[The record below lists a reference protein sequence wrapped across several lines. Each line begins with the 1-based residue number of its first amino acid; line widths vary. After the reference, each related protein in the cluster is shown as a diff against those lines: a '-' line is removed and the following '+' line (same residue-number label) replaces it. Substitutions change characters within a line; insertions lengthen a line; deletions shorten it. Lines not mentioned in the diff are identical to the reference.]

1 MVPPASNG
9 PCARMGGYGPGPARR
24 PKEGMAV
31 PKENDVLLG
40 LQGSEVDN
48 SVRIADD
55 VVGVIAGI
63 AAMEVEGVAGMS
75 GGFAA
80 EVGERM
86 TGKKNLSKGVKVQ
99 VGEKEVAIDLYI
111 VVEYGVRIPDVATR
125 VQENVK
131 RAVESMTGLECVEIN
146 IHVQG
151 VSFQSDG
158 REDEPRVR

>member
-1 MVPPASNG
+1 LT
-9 PCARMGGYGPGPARR
+9 
-24 PKEGMAV
+24 KEHDLYQSSD
-31 PKENDVLLG
+31 E
-40 LQGSEVDN
+40 QGEN

-80 EVGERM
+80 EVSERM
-86 TGKKNLSKGVKVQ
+86 LGKKNLAKGVKVQ
-99 VGEKEVAIDLYI
+99 VGEKEALVDLYI

-131 RAVESMTGLECVEIN
+131 RAVESMTGLEAIQIN
-146 IHVQG
+146 IHIQG
-151 VSFQSDG
+151 VSFQSENRD
-158 REDEPRVR
+158 DEVRVR